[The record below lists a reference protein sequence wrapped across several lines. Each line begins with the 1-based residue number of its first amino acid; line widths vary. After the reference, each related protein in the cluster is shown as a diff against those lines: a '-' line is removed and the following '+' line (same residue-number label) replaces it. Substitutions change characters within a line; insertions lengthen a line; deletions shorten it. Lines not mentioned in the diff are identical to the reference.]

1 MNTENLQSIVFTL
14 PAGASR
20 AKSRFYGHAA
30 LALALFIVA
39 AFLRTYYLR
48 FLSGLPPLSMLMQA
62 HGLLFTAWVLL
73 FLVQTRLIAAHRVD
87 LHMKLGIVG
96 ALLAA
101 VIFVV
106 GVATA
111 LQAAAVPGL
120 RPSGLTGAQFVII
133 PLTSIT
139 LFGIL
144 VGAGIALRKRASVHK
159 RLMLLGMI
167 AVLGPATA
175 RIVSLL
181 DQRKHVTYFQ
191 VGAIAVF
198 IAWCLIA
205 DWRKHRIV
213 HPMYVMGGLGL
224 LLSWPLRIWLTTS
237 DVWAPIGRWLVQ

>member
-1 MNTENLQSIVFTL
+1 MNTENLRSIPFAMPV
-14 PAGASR
+14 GASTAR
-20 AKSRFYGHAA
+20 SRFYGHVA
-30 LALALFIVA
+30 LALAFLIVA

-48 FLSGLPPLSMLMQA
+48 FLSGLPPLSILMHV
-62 HGLLFTAWVLL
+62 HGLLFTAWVVL
-73 FLVQTRLIAAHRVD
+73 FVAQTRLIAAHRVD
-87 LHMKLGIVG
+87 LHMKLGILG

-101 VIFVV
+101 VVFAV

-120 RPSGLTGAQFVII
+120 RPSGRTGAQFLII
-133 PLTSIT
+133 PLMSIT
-139 LFGIL
+139 LFGVL
-144 VGAGIALRKRASVHK
+144 VSAGIALRKRTSLHK

-205 DWRKHRIV
+205 DWRKHRVV
-213 HPMYVMGGLGL
+213 HPVYVIGGLGL
-224 LLSWPLRIWLTTS
+224 LLSWPLRMWLTGS
-237 DVWAPIGRWLVQ
+237 DVWAPIGQ